1 MAHPRTQA
9 KLRDQAYA
17 SFTQHLRDRELEP
30 GQFISQRELVVLTGH
45 PLGAIRELIPRLEAE
60 GLIRTVPQRGM
71 QIATVDLNLVRDAF
85 QFRLILEREAAL
97 HYART
102 ASDQAIADW
111 HKQHQ
116 AILEAAQNGPVDS
129 ALIDQA
135 QTLDD
140 GFHDALI
147 DALGNAII
155 SHAYRVNS
163 IKIRL
168 IRHAKTRLHT
178 LLVEPVM
185 REHLELITALSSRD
199 EDVVA
204 RAFTPHNTNARNR
217 ALTLDQGQS
226 PAG

>member
-1 MAHPRTQA
+1 MSQTRIPA

-30 GQFISQRELVVLTGH
+30 GQFISQRELVGLTGH

-71 QIATVDLNLVRDAF
+71 QIATVDLTLVRDAF

-102 ASDQAIADW
+102 ASDSAIEEW
-111 HKQHQ
+111 QRKHQ
-116 AILEAAQNGPVDS
+116 AILDAVHLSPVDEE
-129 ALIDQA
+129 LIDKAQA
-135 QTLDD
+135 LDD

-185 REHLELITALSSRD
+185 REHLELISALSSRNE
-199 EDVVA
+199 EDVL
-204 RAFTPHNTNARNR
+204 RTFTQHINNARNR
-217 ALTLDQGQS
+217 ALTLDRS
-226 PAG
+226 PTA

>member
-1 MAHPRTQA
+1 MAPTRAPA

-71 QIATVDLNLVRDAF
+71 QIATVDLTLVRDAF

-102 ASDQAIADW
+102 AADNDIENW
-111 HKQHQ
+111 RNKHQ
-116 AILEAAQNGPVDS
+116 AILDAVNLGPVDDQ
-129 ALIDQA
+129 LIDRAQA
-135 QTLDD
+135 LDD

-185 REHLELITALSSRD
+185 REHLKLINALASRD
-199 EDVVA
+199 EAEVA
-204 RAFTPHNTNARNR
+204 RTFTHHINNARNR
-217 ALTLDQGQS
+217 ALTLDQS
-226 PAG
+226 PAA

>member
-1 MAHPRTQA
+1 MAQTRTPA

-71 QIATVDLNLVRDAF
+71 QIATVDLTLVRDAF

-102 ASDQAIADW
+102 AADSDIEDW
-111 HKQHQ
+111 RIKHQ
-116 AILEAAQNGPVDS
+116 AILDAVNLGPVDEQ
-129 ALIDQA
+129 LIDAAQA
-135 QTLDD
+135 LDD

-185 REHLELITALSSRD
+185 REHLELIAALSSRNED
-199 EDVVA
+199 EVA
-204 RAFTPHNTNARNR
+204 RTFTHHINNARNR
-217 ALTLDQGQS
+217 ALTLDQS
-226 PAG
+226 PTA

>member
-1 MAHPRTQA
+1 
-9 KLRDQAYA
+9 LC
-17 SFTQHLRDRELEP
+17 
-30 GQFISQRELVVLTGH
+30 
-45 PLGAIRELIPRLEAE
+45 
-60 GLIRTVPQRGM
+60 
-71 QIATVDLNLVRDAF
+71 RDAF

-102 ASDQAIADW
+102 ASDSAIEDW
-111 HKQHQ
+111 RIKHQ
-116 AILEAAQNGPVDS
+116 AILDAVNLGPVDEQ
-129 ALIDQA
+129 LIDAAQA
-135 QTLDD
+135 LDD

-185 REHLELITALSSRD
+185 REHLELIAALSSRNED
-199 EDVVA
+199 EVA
-204 RAFTPHNTNARNR
+204 RTFTQHINNARNR
-217 ALTLDQGQS
+217 ALTLDQS
-226 PAG
+226 PTA

>member
-1 MAHPRTQA
+1 MTHTRTQA

-71 QIATVDLNLVRDAF
+71 QIATVDLTLVRDAF

-97 HYART
+97 HYSRT
-102 ASDQAIADW
+102 ASDSDIAEW
-111 HKQHQ
+111 QNKHQ
-116 AILEAAQNGPVDS
+116 AILDAARRGPVDH
-129 ALIDQA
+129 ALIVQA

-155 SHAYRVNS
+155 SQAYRVNS

-168 IRHAKTRLHT
+168 IRHSKTRLHT

-185 REHLELITALSSRD
+185 QEHLELIAALASRNEVD
-199 EDVVA
+199 VA
-204 RAFTPHNTNARNR
+204 RTFTQHINNARNR
-217 ALTLDQGQS
+217 ALTLDQPQNG
-226 PAG
+226 

>member
-1 MAHPRTQA
+1 MAQTRTPA

-71 QIATVDLNLVRDAF
+71 QIATVDLTLVRDAF

-97 HYART
+97 QYART
-102 ASDQAIADW
+102 ASDSDIDEW
-111 HKQHQ
+111 RTRHQ
-116 AILEAAQNGPVDS
+116 AILDAAQVGPVDEK
-129 ALIDQA
+129 LIDAAQA
-135 QTLDD
+135 LDD

-147 DALGNAII
+147 DELGNAII

-185 REHLELITALSSRD
+185 REHLDLISALAIRN
-199 EDVVA
+199 EAEVA
-204 RAFTPHNTNARNR
+204 RTFTQHINNARNR
-217 ALTLDQGQS
+217 ALTLDQIP
-226 PAG
+226 PA

>member
-1 MAHPRTQA
+1 MAQTRTPA

-71 QIATVDLNLVRDAF
+71 QIATVDLTLVRDAF

-102 ASDQAIADW
+102 AADSAIEDW
-111 HKQHQ
+111 RIKHQ
-116 AILEAAQNGPVDS
+116 AILDAVNLGPVDEQ
-129 ALIDQA
+129 LIDAAQA
-135 QTLDD
+135 LDD

-185 REHLELITALSSRD
+185 REHLELIATLSSRNED
-199 EDVVA
+199 EVA
-204 RAFTPHNTNARNR
+204 RTFTQHINNARNR
-217 ALTLDQGQS
+217 ALTLDQS
-226 PAG
+226 PTA